1 MDGIGCLH
9 GSGSARGNAAPRTT
23 EPSAAYGVSTRW
35 GPASPGEQKTI
46 PNRFDLIVIGAGSG
60 GYAAAR
66 TARDL
71 GASVALVDQ
80 GPLGGLC
87 ILHGCMPSKT
97 LIASGDLLHEIR
109 NSGHLAV
116 RAGEPELDYRA
127 LMERKRTLVRGWAD
141 YRIAGIDTFPT
152 FHGSAMFESPTTLR
166 VSDDVLYAPRFVIA
180 TGSSVAP
187 AAVPG
192 LREAGFIDSDAALD
206 LEEPPK
212 SLIVLG
218 GGYVGSE
225 LGQFFHRAGVPTT
238 IVLRSPHL
246 LSGEDHDIGFGLTEY
261 VREEGLAVETGAQ
274 VHRVS
279 VRDDG
284 MKVVH
289 FTQAGAERE
298 LAAHEI
304 FYALGRVPN
313 VCGLGLDLAHVEH
326 HDITGIPVDDTLRTS
341 NPDIYAVGDVT
352 GRHLLVHVAI
362 QQGEI
367 AGRNAATGAHER
379 VDYSLSKTH
388 TVFTDPQVAVV
399 GQTERELDAAGIEY
413 LKATYPFEDHG
424 KAVALG
430 RTKGFVKMLAAPK
443 DGRILGA
450 SILGPDAS
458 DLIEPLI
465 VAMAYGATV
474 QDYARIPH
482 LHPTL
487 VEILT
492 YPAEEIAERLRAAP
506 TLAVAK

>member
-1 MDGIGCLH
+1 MGLMPH
-9 GSGSARGNAAPRTT
+9 RRAAS
-23 EPSAAYGVSTRW
+23 EGA
-35 GPASPGEQKTI
+35 EEI
-46 PNRFDLIVIGAGSG
+46 PNRFDVIVVGAGSG

-71 GASVALVDQ
+71 GAAVALVDH

-87 ILHGCMPSKT
+87 ILRGCMPSKT
-97 LIASGDLLHEIR
+97 LLATGDLLHEIR
-109 NSGHLAV
+109 TAGRLAV
-116 RAGEPELDYRA
+116 NGDGLRA
-127 LMERKRTLVRGWAD
+127 K
-141 YRIAGIDTFPT
+141 GIDVY
-152 FHGSAMFESPTTLR
+152 HGSSAFEAYDSVVIDGTTR
-166 VSDDVLYAPRFVIA
+166 VLGRRFVIA

-206 LEEPPK
+206 LDAPPK
-212 SLIVLG
+212 SLVVLG

-225 LGQFFHRAGVPTT
+225 LGQFFARAGVPTT
-238 IVLRSPHL
+238 IVLRSQHL
-246 LSGEDHDIGFGLTEY
+246 LSGEDHDVGLGLTEY
-261 VREEGLAVETGAQ
+261 FREEGIRVELRAQ

-289 FTQAGAERE
+289 YTQDGGEHE
-298 LAAHEI
+298 VAAHEI

-313 VCGLGLDLAHVEH
+313 VCGLDLDNAGVEH

-352 GRHLLVHVAI
+352 GQYLLVHVAI

-367 AGRNAATGAHER
+367 AGRNAATGARER
-379 VDYSLSKTH
+379 ADYALSRTH

-399 GQTERELDAAGIEY
+399 GQTERELEAAGTEFIR
-413 LKATYPFEDHG
+413 ASYPFNDHG
-424 KAVALG
+424 KAVAVG
-430 RTKGFVKMLAAPK
+430 KTKGFVKMMASPA

-450 SILGPDAS
+450 AILGPDAS

-465 VAMAYGATV
+465 VAMAYRATV

-492 YPAEEIAERLRAAP
+492 YPAEELAGQVHTAP
-506 TLAVAK
+506 PLAVVK

>member
-1 MDGIGCLH
+1 M
-9 GSGSARGNAAPRTT
+9 
-23 EPSAAYGVSTRW
+23 V
-35 GPASPGEQKTI
+35 
-46 PNRFDLIVIGAGSG
+46 GAGSG
-60 GYAAAR
+60 GFAAAR

-71 GASVALVDQ
+71 GANVAMVDH

-87 ILHGCMPSKT
+87 ILRGCMPSKT
-97 LIASGDLLHEIR
+97 LLATSDLLHDIR
-109 NSGHLAV
+109 HAGALAV
-116 RAGEPELDYRA
+116 DVAAPQLDYHA
-127 LMERKRTLVRGWAD
+127 LAARKRELVRGWAD
-141 YRIAGIDTFPT
+141 YRIAGIETFPV
-152 FHGSAMFESPTTLR
+152 FAGEARFESRTTLR
-166 VSDDVLYAPRFVIA
+166 VGAEVLYAPRFIIA

-192 LREAGFIDSDAALD
+192 LAEAGFIDSDAALD
-206 LEEPPK
+206 LEQPPR

-225 LGQFFHRAGVPTT
+225 LGQFFHRAGVPTRFV
-238 IVLRSPHL
+238 IRAKHL
-246 LSGEDHDIGFGLTEY
+246 LSGEDHDVGLGLTEY
-261 VREEGLAVETGAQ
+261 FREEGLAVETNAR

-279 VRDDG
+279 VRPDG

-289 FTQAGAERE
+289 ALRDGVEEEF
-298 LAAHEI
+298 AAHEI

-313 VCGLGLDLAHVEH
+313 VCGLDLDVAGVEH
-326 HDITGIPVDDTLRTS
+326 HEITGIPVDETLRTS

-352 GRHLLVHVAI
+352 GEYQLVHVAI

-367 AGRNAATGAHER
+367 AGRNAATGARER
-379 VDYSLSKTH
+379 VDYRLSKTH
-388 TVFTDPQVAVV
+388 TVFTDPQVAIV
-399 GQTERELDAAGIEY
+399 GETERELEADGVPYVKAG
-413 LKATYPFEDHG
+413 YPFNDHG

-430 RTKGFVKMLAAPK
+430 KTKGFVKMLAAPA

-450 SILGPDAS
+450 AILGPEAS

-465 VAMAYGATV
+465 VAMAFGATV

-492 YPAEEIAERLRAAP
+492 YPAEEIAERLRTAP
-506 TLAVAK
+506 SLAVAK

>member
-1 MDGIGCLH
+1 
-9 GSGSARGNAAPRTT
+9 
-23 EPSAAYGVSTRW
+23 V
-35 GPASPGEQKTI
+35 
-46 PNRFDLIVIGAGSG
+46 VGAGSG

-71 GASVALVDQ
+71 GASVALVDH

-87 ILHGCMPSKT
+87 ILRGCMPSKT
-97 LIASGDLLHEIR
+97 LLATADLLHEIR
-109 NSGHLAV
+109 N
-116 RAGEPELDYRA
+116 AGELAIHAGKATLDYRA
-127 LMERKRTLVRGWAD
+127 LAERKRTLVRGWAD
-141 YRIAGIDTFPT
+141 YRIAGIDTFPL
-152 FHGSAMFESPTTLR
+152 FSGAAKFESPTTLR
-166 VSDDVLYAPRFVIA
+166 VGDEVLYAPRFVIA

-187 AAVPG
+187 AAVHG
-192 LREAGFIDSDAALD
+192 LTEAGFIDSDAALD
-206 LEEPPK
+206 LDEPPK

-238 IVLRSPHL
+238 IVLRSKHL
-246 LSGEDHDIGFGLTEY
+246 LSGEDHDVGTGLTEY
-261 VREEGLAVETGAQ
+261 FREEGLAVETGAQ

-279 VRDDG
+279 VRPDG
-284 MKVVH
+284 LKVVH
-289 FTQAGAERE
+289 FTQDGAERE
-298 LAAHEI
+298 AAAHEI

-313 VCGLGLDLAHVEH
+313 VGGLELEKAGVEYH
-326 HDITGIPVDDTLRTS
+326 EIAGIAVDDTLRTS
-341 NPDIYAVGDVT
+341 NPDVYAVGDVT
-352 GRHLLVHVAI
+352 GQYLLVHVAI

-367 AGRNAATGAHER
+367 AGRNAATGARER
-379 VDYSLSKTH
+379 ADYSLSKTH

-399 GQTERELDAAGIEY
+399 GETERELQAAGTDY
-413 LKATYPFEDHG
+413 LQASYPFNDHG

-430 RTKGFVKMLAAPK
+430 RTKGFVKMMASPA

-450 SILGPDAS
+450 AILGPDAS

-474 QDYARIPH
+474 HDYARIPH

-492 YPAEEIAERLRAAP
+492 YPAEELSERLRTAP
-506 TLAVAK
+506 KLAVAK

>member
-1 MDGIGCLH
+1 MG
-9 GSGSARGNAAPRTT
+9 PRFP
-23 EPSAAYGVSTRW
+23 E
-35 GPASPGEQKTI
+35 EQKI
-46 PNRFDLIVIGAGSG
+46 PNRFDLIVVGAGSG

-71 GASVALVDQ
+71 GASVALVDN

-87 ILHGCMPSKT
+87 ILRGCMPSKT
-97 LIASGDLLHEIR
+97 LIATGDLLHQIHNAGE
-109 NSGHLAV
+109 LAV
-116 RAGEPELDYRA
+116 EVGAPRLDYRA
-127 LMERKRTLVRGWAD
+127 LAERKRTLVRGWAD
-141 YRIAGIDTFPT
+141 YRIAGIETFPL
-152 FHGSAMFESPTTLR
+152 FQGPAHFESRTTLR
-166 VSDDVLYAPRFVIA
+166 VGEEVLYAPRFVVA

-187 AAVPG
+187 AVVPG
-192 LREAGFIDSDAALD
+192 LAEAGFIDSDAALD
-206 LEEPPK
+206 LEAPPQ

-238 IVLRSPHL
+238 MVLRAQHL
-246 LSGEDHDIGFGLTEY
+246 LSGEDHDVGIGLTEY
-261 VREEGLAVETGAQ
+261 LREEGIRIETCAQ
-274 VHRVS
+274 TRRVS
-279 VRDDG
+279 VRADG

-289 FTQAGAERE
+289 YVQDGEERE
-298 LAAHEI
+298 VAAHEI

-313 VCGLGLDLAHVEH
+313 VDGLGLENAGVNYHVV
-326 HDITGIPVDDTLRTS
+326 TGIAVDDTLRTS
-341 NPDIYAVGDVT
+341 NPDVYAVGDVT
-352 GRHLLVHVAI
+352 GTFPLVHVAI

-367 AGRNAATGAHER
+367 AGRNAATGARER
-379 VDYSLSKTH
+379 ADYRLTKTH
-388 TVFTDPQVAVV
+388 TIFTDPQVAVV
-399 GQTERELDAAGIEY
+399 GESERELQAAGIEY
-413 LKATYPFEDHG
+413 LSATYPFNDHG

-430 RTKGFVKMLAAPK
+430 RTKGFVKMMASPD

-450 SILGPDAS
+450 AILGPEAS

-492 YPAEEIAERLRAAP
+492 YPAEEIAERLRAAAVP
-506 TLAVAK
+506 LAVAK

>member
-1 MDGIGCLH
+1 M
-9 GSGSARGNAAPRTT
+9 
-23 EPSAAYGVSTRW
+23 
-35 GPASPGEQKTI
+35 
-46 PNRFDLIVIGAGSG
+46 IGAGSG
-60 GYAAAR
+60 GFAAAR

-71 GASVALVDQ
+71 GANVAMVDH

-87 ILHGCMPSKT
+87 ILRGCMPSKT
-97 LIASGDLLHEIR
+97 LLATADLLHGIR
-109 NSGHLAV
+109 NADELAIEV
-116 RAGEPELDYRA
+116 GAPKLNYRA
-127 LMERKRTLVRGWAD
+127 LAARKRELVQGWAD
-141 YRIAGIDTFPT
+141 YRIAGIETFPV
-152 FHGSAMFESPTTLR
+152 FAGAAQFESPTTLR
-166 VSDDVLYAPRFVIA
+166 VGDEVLYAPRFVIA
-180 TGSSVAP
+180 TGSIVAP

-192 LREAGFIDSDAALD
+192 LVQAGFIDSDAALE
-206 LEEPPK
+206 LEEPPA

-218 GGYVGSE
+218 GGYIGSE

-238 IVLRSPHL
+238 IVLRSKHL
-246 LSGEDHDIGFGLTEY
+246 LSGEDHDVGTGLTEY
-261 VREEGLAVETGAQ
+261 FREDGLAVETGAR
-274 VHRVS
+274 VHHVS

-289 FTQAGAERE
+289 FTKDDGEHQ

-313 VCGLGLDLAHVEH
+313 VCDLNLDAAGVEY

-352 GRHLLVHVAI
+352 GQYLLVHVAI

-367 AGRNAATGAHER
+367 AGRNAATGARER
-379 VDYSLSKTH
+379 ADYALTKTH

-399 GQTERELDAAGIEY
+399 GETERELEAKNVPY
-413 LKATYPFEDHG
+413 LKASYPFSDHG

-430 RTKGFVKMLAAPK
+430 KTKGFVKMMASPD

-450 SILGPDAS
+450 AILGPEAS

-465 VAMAYGATV
+465 VAMAYNATV
-474 QDYARIPH
+474 HDYARIPH

-492 YPAEEIAERLRAAP
+492 YPAEELAERIQAAQP
-506 TLAVAK
+506 ALSLAK

>member
-1 MDGIGCLH
+1 MSSLTGF
-9 GSGSARGNAAPRTT
+9 
-23 EPSAAYGVSTRW
+23 E
-35 GPASPGEQKTI
+35 SPGSSTI
-46 PNRFDLIVIGAGSG
+46 PNRFDVIVIGAGSG

-71 GASVALVDQ
+71 GAAVALVDH

-87 ILHGCMPSKT
+87 ILRGCMPSKT
-97 LIASGDLLHEIR
+97 LIATGDLLHEIR
-109 NSGHLAV
+109 KADELAV
-116 RAGEPELDYRA
+116 RAGVPELDYRKLA
-127 LMERKRTLVRGWAD
+127 ERKRTLVRGWAD
-141 YRIAGIDTFPT
+141 YRIAGIETFPV
-152 FHGSAMFESPTTLR
+152 FQGAVRFESPTTLR
-166 VSDDVLYAPRFVIA
+166 VGDEVLYAPRFIVA

-192 LREAGFIDSDAALD
+192 LAEAGFIDSDAALD
-206 LEEPPK
+206 LEAPPK

-246 LSGEDHDIGFGLTEY
+246 LSGEDHDIGTGLTEY
-261 VREEGLAVETGAQ
+261 FREEGIRVETGGQ
-274 VHRVS
+274 VHRVTI
-279 VRDDG
+279 RDG

-289 FTQAGAERE
+289 YVKAGEE
-298 LAAHEI
+298 HEVAAHEI
-304 FYALGRVPN
+304 FYALGRIPN
-313 VCGLGLDLAHVEH
+313 VAGLVLEKAGVEYH
-326 HDITGIPVDDTLRTS
+326 EITGIAVDDTLRTT
-341 NPDIYAVGDVT
+341 NPDVYAVGDVT
-352 GRHLLVHVAI
+352 GEYLLVHVAI

-367 AGRNAATGAHER
+367 AGRNAATGARER
-379 VDYSLSKTH
+379 ADYRLSKTH
-388 TVFTDPQVAVV
+388 TVFTDPQVAIV
-399 GQTERELDAAGIEY
+399 GETERELQAAGVEY
-413 LKATYPFEDHG
+413 LTASYPFNDHG

-430 RTKGFVKMLAAPK
+430 RTQGFVKMMAAPQ

-450 SILGPDAS
+450 AILGPDAS

-474 QDYARIPH
+474 ADYARIPH

-492 YPAEEIAERLRAAP
+492 YPAEELAERLRTTP

>member
-1 MDGIGCLH
+1 
-9 GSGSARGNAAPRTT
+9 
-23 EPSAAYGVSTRW
+23 
-35 GPASPGEQKTI
+35 
-46 PNRFDLIVIGAGSG
+46 
-60 GYAAAR
+60 
-66 TARDL
+66 
-71 GASVALVDQ
+71 VDQ

-87 ILHGCMPSKT
+87 ILRGCMPSKT
-97 LIASGDLLHEIR
+97 LLATADLMHDIGNAGALAIR
-109 NSGHLAV
+109 V
-116 RAGEPELDYRA
+116 DRPTLDYRA
-127 LMERKRTLVRGWAD
+127 LAARKRELVRGWAD
-141 YRIAGIDTFPT
+141 YRIAGIETFPV
-152 FHGSAMFESPTTLR
+152 FHGAAYFESPTTLR
-166 VSDDVLYAPRFVIA
+166 AGDEVLYAPRFVIA

-187 AAVPG
+187 AAIPG
-192 LREAGFIDSDAALD
+192 LVEAGFIDSDAALD
-206 LEEPPK
+206 LEQPPK
-212 SLIVLG
+212 SLVVLG

-246 LSGEDHDIGFGLTEY
+246 LSGEDHDVGLGLTEY
-261 VREEGLAVETGAQ
+261 FREEGLPVLTGAK

-289 FTQAGAERE
+289 VTRDGAEE
-298 LAAHEI
+298 EVVAHEI

-313 VCGLGLDLAHVEH
+313 VCDLGLDNAGVEH

-341 NPDIYAVGDVT
+341 NPDVYAVGDVT
-352 GRHLLVHVAI
+352 GEYLLVHVAI

-379 VDYSLSKTH
+379 VDYRLSKTH
-388 TVFTDPQVAVV
+388 TVFTDPQVAIV
-399 GQTERELDAAGIEY
+399 GETERELEKKNVPYI
-413 LKATYPFEDHG
+413 KASYPFNDHG

-430 RTKGFVKMLAAPK
+430 KTKGFVKMMASPS

-450 SILGPDAS
+450 AILGPEAS

-492 YPAEEIAERLRAAP
+492 YPAEELADQVRATPA
-506 TLAVAK
+506 LAVAK

>member
-1 MDGIGCLH
+1 MGLE
-9 GSGSARGNAAPRTT
+9 SPR
-23 EPSAAYGVSTRW
+23 SS
-35 GPASPGEQKTI
+35 TI
-46 PNRFDLIVIGAGSG
+46 PNRFDLIVVGAGSG

-66 TARDL
+66 TAREL

-87 ILHGCMPSKT
+87 ILRGCMPSKT

-109 NSGHLAV
+109 NAGELAV
-116 RAGEPELDYRA
+116 TAGPPALDYRA
-127 LMERKRTLVRGWAD
+127 LQERKRTLVRGWAD
-141 YRIAGIDTFPT
+141 YRIAGLDTFPVYY
-152 FHGSAMFESPTTLR
+152 GQARFESTTTLR
-166 VSDDVLYAPRFVIA
+166 VGEQVLYAPRFVIA

-192 LREAGFIDSDAALD
+192 LAEAGFIDSDAALD
-206 LEEPPK
+206 LEAPPQ

-225 LGQFFHRAGVPTT
+225 LGQFFFRAGVPTT
-238 IVLRSPHL
+238 MIVRSQHL
-246 LSGEDHDIGFGLTEY
+246 LSGEDHDVGLGLTEY
-261 VREEGLAVETGAQ
+261 FREEGIRVETGAQ

-279 VRDDG
+279 VRDG
-284 MKVVH
+284 LKVVH
-289 FTQAGAERE
+289 FVQDGEERE
-298 LAAHEI
+298 AAAHEI
-304 FYALGRVPN
+304 FYALGRIPN
-313 VCGLGLDLAHVEH
+313 ACGLDLDKAGVEH
-326 HDITGIPVDDTLRTS
+326 HEITGIAVDDTLRTS
-341 NPDIYAVGDVT
+341 NPDIFAVGDVT
-352 GRHLLVHVAI
+352 GQFPLVHVAI

-379 VDYSLSKTH
+379 ADYSLSKTH

-399 GQTERELDAAGIEY
+399 GETERELQKRGVEY
-413 LKATYPFEDHG
+413 LKATYPFNDHG

-492 YPAEEIAERLRAAP
+492 YPAEELADRLRAAP
-506 TLAVAK
+506 PLAVAK

>member
-1 MDGIGCLH
+1 F
-9 GSGSARGNAAPRTT
+9 SGAA
-23 EPSAAYGVSTRW
+23 E
-35 GPASPGEQKTI
+35 
-46 PNRFDLIVIGAGSG
+46 
-60 GYAAAR
+60 
-66 TARDL
+66 
-71 GASVALVDQ
+71 
-80 GPLGGLC
+80 
-87 ILHGCMPSKT
+87 
-97 LIASGDLLHEIR
+97 
-109 NSGHLAV
+109 
-116 RAGEPELDYRA
+116 
-127 LMERKRTLVRGWAD
+127 
-141 YRIAGIDTFPT
+141 
-152 FHGSAMFESPTTLR
+152 FESPTTLR
-166 VSDDVLYAPRFVIA
+166 VGDEVLYAPRFVIA

-187 AAVPG
+187 TAVPG
-192 LREAGFIDSDAALD
+192 LAEAGFIDSDEALD
-206 LEEPPK
+206 LDEPPK
-212 SLIVLG
+212 SLVVLG

-246 LSGEDHDIGFGLTEY
+246 LSGEDHDIGIGLTEY
-261 VREEGLAVETGAQ
+261 FREEGLRVETGAQ

-279 VRDDG
+279 VRDG

-289 FTQAGAERE
+289 FAQGGEERE
-298 LAAHEI
+298 VAAHEI

-313 VCGLGLDLAHVEH
+313 VCGMGLDNAGVEH
-326 HDITGIPVDDTLRTS
+326 HDITGIPVDETLRTS

-352 GRHLLVHVAI
+352 GQYLLVHVAI
-362 QQGEI
+362 QQGEV

-379 VDYSLSKTH
+379 ADYSLSKTH

-399 GQTERELDAAGIEY
+399 GETERELERAGVDY
-413 LKATYPFEDHG
+413 VRATYPFNDHG

-430 RTKGFVKMLAAPK
+430 RTQGFVKMMASPK

-450 SILGPDAS
+450 AILGPDAS

-492 YPAEEIAERLRAAP
+492 YPAEEIAEKLRAVP